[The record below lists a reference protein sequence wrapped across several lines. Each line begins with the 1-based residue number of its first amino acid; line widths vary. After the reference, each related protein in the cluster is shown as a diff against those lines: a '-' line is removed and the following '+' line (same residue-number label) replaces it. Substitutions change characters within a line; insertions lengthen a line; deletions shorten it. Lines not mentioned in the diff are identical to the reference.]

1 MNARKIKQ
9 IIAIMV
15 ALASLAAMAA
25 LMVANGVIQLNHPSR
40 AEFPVRGVD
49 VSHHQGEIDW
59 EKLSGQGIRFAFIK
73 ATEGSGFVDERFAS
87 NFDRARE
94 AGLRVGAYHFFS
106 YDSPGLTQ
114 AENFIQTVEVGPDML
129 PPVVDVEFY
138 GDKERNPPDPA
149 QVWPELDALVERLT
163 EYYGV
168 APILYATGRAYR
180 LYIADRYAD
189 CDIWIRNVFALPE
202 LPDDRDWT
210 FWQYTDRARMDGYD
224 GREPFI
230 DLNAYR
236 GTIEEF
242 ERYAK

>member
-1 MNARKIKQ
+1 MNAQKIKQ

-15 ALASLAAMAA
+15 TLASLAAMAA
-25 LMVANGVIQLNHPSR
+25 LMVQNGVIQLNHPSR

-59 EKLSGQGIRFAFIK
+59 EILAGQGIRFAFIK

-87 NFDRARE
+87 NFDRALE

-114 AENFIQTVEVGPDML
+114 AENFIQTVEAGPDML

-138 GDKERNPPDPA
+138 GDKGRNPPDPA
-149 QVWPELDALVERLT
+149 QVWPELDALVDRLT
-163 EYYGV
+163 EHYGMS
-168 APILYATGRAYR
+168 PILYATGRAYR

-189 CDIWIRNVFALPE
+189 CDIWIRDVFARPK

-230 DLNAYR
+230 DLNVYR